1 MVKNVKADRRSDG
14 SAWQQIMAKPADD
27 KAEEK
32 STSSGDTG
40 TLGKAMALV
49 EMVAQAPVPLRFTD
63 ILNAS
68 GQPRGTLHRQ
78 LRHLVEEGLI
88 ELDGEGAYV
97 PGLRLLRLA
106 SRAWSRNEFRKLAA
120 PHLQVL
126 HEATGETVHLALL
139 RGADVIYLDK
149 VEARQAV
156 RMHSLI
162 GNASPAYC
170 TGVGKA
176 ALSIL
181 EEAEVRSRLAGIAF
195 ERFTET
201 THIDLVSLLADLR
214 AIRKRGFSY
223 DLEEHQ
229 QGIRCV
235 AAAIHVPEQNVLAG
249 ISVTAPAY
257 RVTNGM
263 LDAWAVPLLA
273 AATAIAQDAAAGLG
287 PRR

>member
-1 MVKNVKADRRSDG
+1 MGAAARRS
-14 SAWQQIMAKPADD
+14 MAEREEH
-27 KAEEK
+27 KAV
-32 STSSGDTG
+32 SGGDTG

-49 EMVAQAPVPLRFTD
+49 ELIAEAPRSLRFTD
-63 ILNAS
+63 ILKTS

-78 LRHLVEEGLI
+78 LKHLVEEGLI
-88 ELDGEGAYV
+88 ETDGDGGYV

-106 SRAWSRNEFRKLAA
+106 SRSWSRNEFRQLAA

-139 RGADVIYLDK
+139 RGAEVIYLDK

-176 ALSIL
+176 ALSAL
-181 EEAEVRSRLAGIAF
+181 EDAEIRARLEGIRF
-195 ERFTET
+195 ERFTDS
-201 THIDLVSLLADLR
+201 THENVASLLADIHD
-214 AIRKRGFSY
+214 IRKRGCAY

-229 QGIRCV
+229 PGIRCV
-235 AAAIHVPEQNVLAG
+235 ATSIHVAEQNILAG
-249 ISVTAPAY
+249 VSVTAPAY
-257 RVTNGM
+257 RIGDGV
-263 LDAWAVPLLA
+263 LDSWSGPLLVA
-273 AATAIAQDAAAGLG
+273 AAAIARDVHIGLG
-287 PRR
+287 PRQ

>member
-1 MVKNVKADRRSDG
+1 MAGQTHENAA
-14 SAWQQIMAKPADD
+14 SAR
-27 KAEEK
+27 
-32 STSSGDTG
+32 DTG
-40 TLGKAMALV
+40 TLGKAMSLV
-49 EMVAQAPVPLRFTD
+49 EMVADAPEPLRFTD

-68 GQPRGTLHRQ
+68 AQPRGTLHRQ

-88 ELDGEGAYV
+88 ELDHDGAYV
-97 PGLRLLRLA
+97 PGLRLLRFA
-106 SRAWSRNEFRKLAA
+106 ARAWSRNEFRQLAA

-126 HEATGETVHLALL
+126 HDATGETVHLALL

-176 ALSIL
+176 ALAMLADEQVRGRL
-181 EEAEVRSRLAGIAF
+181 EGVSF
-195 ERFTET
+195 ERFTDT
-201 THIDLVSLLADLR
+201 THASLTSLLVDLGR
-214 AIRKRGFSY
+214 IRERGFAY

-235 AAAIHVPEQNVLAG
+235 AASIHVPEQDILAG
-249 ISVTAPAY
+249 LSVTAPAY
-257 RVTNGM
+257 RVGDGI
-263 LDAWAVPLLA
+263 LDAWSVPLLKA
-273 AATAIAQDAAAGLG
+273 AEAIARDVGAGLG
-287 PRR
+287 PRHGHAQ

>member
-1 MVKNVKADRRSDG
+1 MVKQMENTAARN
-14 SAWQQIMAKPADD
+14 
-27 KAEEK
+27 
-32 STSSGDTG
+32 GDTG

-49 EMVAQAPVPLRFTD
+49 EMVADAAAPLRFTD
-63 ILNAS
+63 ILNRS

-88 ELDGEGAYV
+88 ELDTDGAYV

-106 SRAWSRNEFRKLAA
+106 SRAWSRNEFRQLAA

-126 HEATGETVHLALL
+126 HDATGETVHLALL

-176 ALSIL
+176 ALATL
-181 EEAEVRSRLAGIAF
+181 DDAEIRTRLDAVKF
-195 ERFTET
+195 EHFTDS
-201 THIDLVSLLADLR
+201 THADIESLLADVKE
-214 AIRKRGFSY
+214 IRQRGFAF

-229 QGIRCV
+229 QGICCV
-235 AAAIHVPEQNVLAG
+235 AASIRVVEQNLLAG

-257 RVTNGM
+257 RVGEGV
-263 LDAWAVPLLA
+263 LEAWTAPLLA
-273 AATAIAQDAAAGLG
+273 AAEAICRDVMAGLS